1 MNLSEHFTLDEFTHS
16 QVAIRTGISNDPPID
31 LIPTLKRTAKGL
43 EAIRTLLGDKPI
55 NISSGYR
62 SPMVNN
68 LVGSKPS
75 SQHLT
80 GQAVDFTCPSFG
92 SPSAIVRRIVS
103 SGIEYDQCIL
113 EFASPL
119 GGGWV
124 HISFSDKPRRQALI
138 IDSTGARAY
147 A

>member
-16 QVAIRTGISNDPPID
+16 QVALRTGASNDPPIE
-31 LIPTLKRTAKGL
+31 LVPVLKRTAQGL
-43 EAIRTLLGDKPI
+43 EAVRTLLGDKPI

-92 SPSAIVRRIVS
+92 NPAAIVRRIVS

-113 EFASPL
+113 EFNA
-119 GGGWV
+119 WV
-124 HISFSDKPRRQALI
+124 HISFSDKPRRYALI
-138 IDSTGARAY
+138 IDSTGTRAY